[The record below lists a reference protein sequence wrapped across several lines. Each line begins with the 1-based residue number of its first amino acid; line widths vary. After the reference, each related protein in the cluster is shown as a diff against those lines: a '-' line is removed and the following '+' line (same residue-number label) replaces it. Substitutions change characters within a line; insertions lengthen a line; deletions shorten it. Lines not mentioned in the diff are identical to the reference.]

1 MNSKIQYAERNTNVW
16 SRFCKMVRKTNT
28 HPSRNGLEFYS
39 YSGIP
44 ALLTMQGSL
53 KPEQR

>member
-1 MNSKIQYAERNTNVW
+1 MNSKIQYAERNANVW
-16 SRFCKMVRKTNT
+16 SRFCKMVRKMNT

-44 ALLTMQGSL
+44 ALLTVQGSL